1 MQLIALMTKKLNLST
16 NTKRTGSLYTYV
28 HILLYSTVIGQL
40 SFVKEIQLIYN
51 LMHTKRTG
59 SLYTYVHILLYS
71 TVIGPF
77 MKEIQLI

>member
-40 SFVKEIQLIYN
+40 SFVKEIQLI
-51 LMHTKRTG
+51 
-59 SLYTYVHILLYS
+59 
-71 TVIGPF
+71 
-77 MKEIQLI
+77 